1 MFGLSDF
8 FNSKTAQDVF
18 TNNAAAQ
25 QAMNQQAASLANNVG
40 VVANS
45 INSAIDPYYFTNQ
58 TNTMG
63 ANGIQAMPAPKQP
76 EGSFT
81 FVLEKIED
89 GYVVHVSRGTPY
101 EHTGMKTNKRYIA
114 AELDEALDKA
124 KVGIVTMQMEK

>member
-58 TNTMG
+58 TVMG
-63 ANGIQAMPAPKQP
+63 ANGIQGMPTPKPP

-101 EHTGMKTNKRYIA
+101 DHNGSLKTNKRYIA